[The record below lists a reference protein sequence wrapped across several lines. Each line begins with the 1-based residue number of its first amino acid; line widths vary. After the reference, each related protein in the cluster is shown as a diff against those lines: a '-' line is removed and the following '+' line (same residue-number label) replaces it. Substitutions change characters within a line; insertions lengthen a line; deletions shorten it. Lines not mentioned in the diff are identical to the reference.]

1 MTNNVAKAII
11 AAIFEEVVDSFE
23 IDNEELEVVS
33 EGVLNL
39 DLVKEELGFESLE
52 EVTMIDNC
60 LGEQQN
66 DEDVAADL
74 LTITEDDDII
84 ELKVY
89 LGNNS
94 INGNK
99 DYYIYILKIN

>member
-74 LTITEDDDII
+74 FVISLS
-84 ELKVY
+84 LF
-89 LGNNS
+89 
-94 INGNK
+94 
-99 DYYIYILKIN
+99 YYFTQYNF

>member
-1 MTNNVAKAII
+1 
-11 AAIFEEVVDSFE
+11 
-23 IDNEELEVVS
+23 
-33 EGVLNL
+33 
-39 DLVKEELGFESLE
+39 
-52 EVTMIDNC
+52 MIDNC

>member
-52 EVTMIDNC
+52 EGQLFRRT
-60 LGEQQN
+60 
-66 DEDVAADL
+66 
-74 LTITEDDDII
+74 T
-84 ELKVY
+84 KR
-89 LGNNS
+89 
-94 INGNK
+94 
-99 DYYIYILKIN
+99 

>member
-1 MTNNVAKAII
+1 MTNQKLSAK
-11 AAIFEEVVDSFE
+11 
-23 IDNEELEVVS
+23 
-33 EGVLNL
+33 
-39 DLVKEELGFESLE
+39 GFESLE